1 MGNEET
7 KSLVFSFFN
16 YKLAVEYWKCASSWH
31 LKLKFAVLGIHF
43 YVEVFK
49 IYNALHTLSWLFALY
64 VPEFRMG
71 K

>member
-1 MGNEET
+1 MENEKT

-31 LKLKFAVLGIHF
+31 LKLKFEFLGIHF

-49 IYNALHTLSWLFALY
+49 I
-64 VPEFRMG
+64 
-71 K
+71 